1 MLNLVNYVANRHSN
15 AELVIEQLPKE
26 QAELATKINTF
37 FTEIKPQHRKDV
49 LDYFGISKH
58 LFYKLKQANAIQ
70 VPDYIT
76 NKKIRVKKK

>member
-26 QAELATKINTF
+26 QTELAKKINTF
-37 FTEIKPQHRKDV
+37 FTETKPQHRQDV
-49 LDYFGISKH
+49 LNYFGISKH
-58 LFYKLKQANAIQ
+58 LFYKLKQAKAIQ
-70 VPDYIT
+70 VPQYMT

>member
-1 MLNLVNYVANRHSN
+1 MMNLVNYVANHHSN
-15 AELVIEQLPKE
+15 TELVIEQLPKE

-37 FTEIKPQHRKDV
+37 FAEIKPQHRKDV

-58 LFYKLKQANAIQ
+58 LFYKLKQAKAIQ

>member
-1 MLNLVNYVANRHSN
+1 MLNLVNYVANHHSN
-15 AELVIEQLPKE
+15 IELEIQQLSKE
-26 QAELATKINTF
+26 HTQLATKINTF
-37 FTEIKPQHRKDV
+37 FTETKPQHRQDV

-58 LFYKLKQANAIQ
+58 MFYKLKQAKAIQ